1 MERRAWRRYELCF
14 PILICVPDLGLA
26 FRRIGR
32 TLNIST
38 GTVHFILNVALDTGT
53 QIEFTITLPPA
64 HTDGAFVHGT
74 GKVLRVARSR
84 YDPFSFEIAVAIDRY
99 EISRNDMVE
108 VMNKNRSTNP
118 QSGPEL

>member
-1 MERRAWRRYELCF
+1 MDRRAWRRYELSF

-26 FRRIGR
+26 FKRIGR

-64 HTDGAFVHGT
+64 HTDGAFVRGA
-74 GKVLRVARSR
+74 GRVLRVARSR
-84 YDPFSFEIAVAIDRY
+84 YDPFSFEIAAEIERY
-99 EISRNDMVE
+99 EISRDNRVE
-108 VMNKNRSTNP
+108 VENP
-118 QSGPEL
+118 LTDAM